1 MPKRSE
7 ANITS
12 RAAET
17 SPPGL
22 MWDREVPGFGLRT
35 LSSGARTW
43 LFKYRALNG
52 RQHWHRIGTFPAM
65 TVDEARKEARALRAA
80 VDKGKD
86 PSKERE
92 AEREAARAAR
102 AAAVEKLAESYAKAL
117 PGRPSLRGSGAISA
131 EHAAAEAAAVR
142 NAIARMKLEGRPVA
156 EITPADLLGLLH
168 LEAARPA
175 TARLLFGA
183 FGRFLEWCRDA
194 GHLAINPCD
203 AIPRAR
209 RPKPP
214 PARRRVV
221 ALPDLARL
229 WIASEV
235 LPAPLGELARLLIA
249 LPVRRGEGA
258 RLAWEDVDL
267 KAGVWTLPGAITK
280 NGDPHRIALHPLAR
294 KLLSARH
301 KAMGRP
307 TSGLAFPSPR
317 AGNEVSAWTGMKADM
332 GEAAGFRA
340 WTWHDFRRSFASLMA
355 ERGVAEPVADAV
367 LNHRQSG
374 TRGGVLGVYQ
384 HAQRWPEQKAALEK
398 WGAALAE
405 AIAAA
410 ERKRNGASAKPGA
423 KAKTPGPPSPPTPR
437 KTRKADAAPRA
448 RGDLQPSRRSGQ
460 PATSRATGRQP

>member
-17 SPPGL
+17 SPTGL

-43 LFKYRALNG
+43 LFKYRTLNG

-92 AEREAARAAR
+92 AARAAARAAR
-102 AAAVEKLAESYAKAL
+102 AAAVEKLAESYAKVL

-131 EHAAAEAAAVR
+131 EHAAAEVAAVR
-142 NAIARMKLEGRPVA
+142 NAVARMKLEGRPVA
-156 EITPADLLGLLH
+156 EITAADLLGLLH

-183 FGRFLEWCRDA
+183 FGRFMEWCRDT
-194 GHLAINPCD
+194 GHLTVNPCD
-203 AIPRAR
+203 AIPRAK

-221 ALPDLARL
+221 ALRDLARL
-229 WIASEV
+229 WMAAPV
-235 LPAPLGELARLLIA
+235 LPSPMAELARLLIL
-249 LPVRRGEGA
+249 LPVRRQEGA
-258 RLAWEDVDL
+258 RLAWENVDL
-267 KAGVWTLPGAITK
+267 RAAVWTLPGAITK

-294 KLLSARH
+294 ALVRARH
-301 KAMGRP
+301 KAMGKP
-307 TSGLAFPSPR
+307 ACGLAFPSPR
-317 AGNEVSAWTGMKADM
+317 AGNEVSTWTAMKAEM
-332 GEAAGFRA
+332 AAAARFNA
-340 WTWHDFRRSFASLMA
+340 WTWHDFRRSFASIMA

-410 ERKRNGASAKPGA
+410 DR
-423 KAKTPGPPSPPTPR
+423 
-437 KTRKADAAPRA
+437 TRKVASSSTAARANPPGHIPAPRPA
-448 RGDLQPSRRSGQ
+448 HPHQAQRAPGKRGDLQPSRRSVPVSGG
-460 PATSRATGRQP
+460 PASRRR

>member
-43 LFKYRALNG
+43 LFKYRALDG

-65 TVDEARKEARALRAA
+65 TVEEARKQARALRTA

-92 AEREAARAAR
+92 AERKAARAAR

-117 PGRPSLRGSGAISA
+117 PGRPSLRGSGAISPG
-131 EHAAAEAAAVR
+131 HAAAEEAAVR

-183 FGRFLEWCRDA
+183 FGRFMEWCRDA

-221 ALPDLARL
+221 ALPDLTRL

-280 NGDPHRIALHPLAR
+280 NGDQHRLALHPLAR
-294 KLLSARH
+294 ALLRARH
-301 KAMGRP
+301 EALGKPA
-307 TSGLAFPSPR
+307 SGLAFPSPR
-317 AGNEVSAWTGMKADM
+317 VGNEVTAWTGMKAEM

-384 HAQRWPEQKAALEK
+384 HAQRWPEQKAAVEK

-410 ERKRNGASAKPGA
+410 ERERDKATANPGA
-423 KAKTPGPPSPPTPR
+423 KAELSGTPSRPMPR
-437 KTRKADAAPRA
+437 NKHRAEAAPRA
-448 RGDLQPSRRSGQ
+448 RGDHKPSRQ
-460 PATSRATGRQP
+460 SRPRNARLAGAPGA

>member
-7 ANITS
+7 TNITS

-22 MWDREVPGFGLRT
+22 MWDREVSGFGLRT

-43 LFKYRALNG
+43 LFKYRALDG
-52 RQHWHRIGTFPAM
+52 GQHWHRIGTFPAM
-65 TVDEARKEARALRAA
+65 TVDDARKEARALRTA

-92 AEREAARAAR
+92 EEREAARAAR

-142 NAIARMKLEGRPVA
+142 NAIARMKLEGRPVSA
-156 EITPADLLGLLH
+156 IAPADVLGLLH

-175 TARLLFGA
+175 TARMLFGA

-194 GHLAINPCD
+194 GHLTSNPCD
-203 AIPRAR
+203 AIPRAK

-229 WIASEV
+229 WIASDV

-258 RLAWEDVDL
+258 RLAWQDVDL
-267 KAGVWTLPGAITK
+267 TAGVWTLPGAITK

-294 KLLSARH
+294 ALLHARH
-301 KAMGRP
+301 KAMGKP

-317 AGNEVSAWTGMKADM
+317 ASNEVTAWTGMKADM

-384 HAQRWPEQKAALEK
+384 HAQRWPEQKAAMEK
-398 WGAALAE
+398 WGAALAVV
-405 AIAAA
+405 IAAA
-410 ERKRNGASAKPGA
+410 QRKRNGSHPRLLKQTSS
-423 KAKTPGPPSPPTPR
+423 TPQ
-437 KTRKADAAPRA
+437 KM
-448 RGDLQPSRRSGQ
+448 LSRRTDRSL
-460 PATSRATGRQP
+460 ARASLSMRAVLP

>member
-17 SPPGL
+17 SEPGL
-22 MWDREVPGFGLRT
+22 LWDREVPGFGLRVT
-35 LSSGARTW
+35 PGGARTW
-43 LFKYRALNG
+43 VFKYRAMDG
-52 RQHWHRIGTFPAM
+52 RQHWHRIGTFPALA
-65 TVDEARKEARALRAA
+65 VDEARKLARRLRTE
-80 VDKGKD
+80 VDAGKD
-86 PSKERE
+86 PSKDRE
-92 AEREAARAAR
+92 ADREAARAAR

-142 NAIARMKLEGRPVA
+142 NAIARMKLAERPVA
-156 EITPADLLGLLH
+156 EITAADVLGLLH

-183 FGRFLEWCRDA
+183 FGRFMEWCRDA
-194 GHLAINPCD
+194 GHLTINPCD
-203 AIPRAR
+203 AIPRAK

-214 PARRRVV
+214 AARRRVV

-229 WIASEV
+229 WIAADV

-258 RLAWEDVDL
+258 RLAWEDIDL
-267 KAGVWTLPGAITK
+267 RAGVWTLPGTITK

-294 KLLSARH
+294 TILRQRH
-301 KAMGRP
+301 RAMGKP

-317 AGNEVSAWTGMKADM
+317 ADKEVAAWTGMKAEM
-332 GEAAGFRA
+332 GGAARFRA
-340 WTWHDFRRSFASLMA
+340 WTWHDFRRSFASIMA
-355 ERGVAEPVADAV
+355 ERRVAEPVADAV

-384 HAQRWPEQKAALEK
+384 HAQRWPEQKDALEK
-398 WGAALAE
+398 WGRALAE
-405 AIAAA
+405 AIKAAEQKQSGATGRRAAA
-410 ERKRNGASAKPGA
+410 ATTPGTPSAPSPG
-423 KAKTPGPPSPPTPR
+423 KAKRSPSGPKS
-437 KTRKADAAPRA
+437 
-448 RGDLQPSRRSGQ
+448 RGDHHPSRRTRSAPGG
-460 PATSRATGRQP
+460 ATTGHG

>member
-22 MWDREVPGFGLRT
+22 LWDREVPGFGLRT

-43 LFKYRALNG
+43 LFKYRALDG
-52 RQHWHRIGTFPAM
+52 SQHWHRIGTFPSM
-65 TVDEARKEARALRAA
+65 TVDDARKVARGLRTA
-80 VDKGKD
+80 VDKGND

-92 AEREAARAAR
+92 VDREAARAAR
-102 AAAVEKLAESYAKAL
+102 AAAVEKLAGSYFKAL
-117 PGRPSLRGSGAISA
+117 PGRPSLRGSGAIS
-131 EHAAAEAAAVR
+131 EDHAAAEAAAVR
-142 NAIARMKLEGRPVA
+142 NAITRMKLDGRPVA
-156 EITPADLLGLLH
+156 GITAADLLGLLH

-183 FGRFLEWCRDA
+183 FGRFMEWCRDA
-194 GHLAINPCD
+194 GHLTINPCD
-203 AIPRAR
+203 AIPRAK

-221 ALPDLARL
+221 ALPNLGRL
-229 WIASEV
+229 WIAADV
-235 LPAPLGELARLLIA
+235 LPVPLGDLARLLIA
-249 LPVRRGEGA
+249 LPVRRGEAA
-258 RLAWEDVDL
+258 RLGWEDVDL
-267 KAGVWTLPGAITK
+267 GAGVWTLPGAITK
-280 NGDPHRIALHPLAR
+280 NGDEHRIALHPLAR
-294 KLLSARH
+294 TLLRARH
-301 KAMGRP
+301 KAMGTP
-307 TSGLAFPSPR
+307 TSGPAFPSPR
-317 AGNEVSAWTGMKADM
+317 AGNEVTAWTGMKAEM
-332 GEAAGFRA
+332 SEAAGFRA

-384 HAQRWPEQKAALEK
+384 HAQRWPEQKAAIEK

-410 ERKRNGASAKPGA
+410 ERKRNGARAKPGA
-423 KAKTPGPPSPPTPR
+423 NATPRDPLPPTPGKR
-437 KTRKADAAPRA
+437 AKRPVEPR
-448 RGDLQPSRRSGQ
+448 RIETMSLRR
-460 PATSRATGRQP
+460 A